1 MTTNERYLV
10 TGGAGFIGSN
20 LVEALVSAS
29 HPVRVIDNLSTG
41 RIENLGDLM
50 SGIEFIEADLTDPEA
65 ARAAAADIDVVFHQA
80 ALPSVPRS
88 VADPVASNHANVN
101 ATLNL
106 LVAARD
112 AGVRR
117 LVFASSSSVYGD
129 TPTLPKIETMTP
141 SPLSP
146 YAVAKLASEY
156 YCQVFASLYGLE
168 TVSLRYF
175 NVFGPRQNPD
185 SQYSAVIPKFIKRYL
200 ESNPPTI
207 DGDGEQTRAF
217 AYIDNVVHANL
228 RAAVAEGVS
237 GEIFNISVDTRMSLN
252 ALDETLRRL
261 IEAAPGV
268 QPTYGPPR
276 AGDIKHSFADIS
288 KANRMLG
295 YTPSVSTEEGLR
307 RTVEWYRKAT

>member
-1 MTTNERYLV
+1 MITNARYLV

-20 LVEALVSAS
+20 LVEALVAEGN
-29 HPVRVIDNLSTG
+29 PVRVIDNLSTG
-41 RIENLGDLM
+41 RIENLQALLPE
-50 SGIEFIEADLTDPEA
+50 IEFMEADLTNPEA
-65 ARAAAADIDVVFHQA
+65 ASAAVAGVDVVLHQA

-117 LVFASSSSVYGD
+117 FVYASSSSVYGD
-129 TPTLPKIETMTP
+129 TPTLPKTETMTP

-156 YCQVFASLYGLE
+156 YCQVFAELYGLE

-200 ESNPPTI
+200 ENDPPTI

-237 GEIFNISVDTRMSLN
+237 GEICNISVDSRMSLN
-252 ALDETLRRL
+252 ALDETLRQL
-261 IEAAPGV
+261 IAVPQDV
-268 QPTYGPPR
+268 KPSYGPPR

-288 KANRMLG
+288 KAKRLLG
-295 YTPSVSTEEGLR
+295 YAPPVSTAEGLR
-307 RTVEWYRKAT
+307 RTVEWYRNAT